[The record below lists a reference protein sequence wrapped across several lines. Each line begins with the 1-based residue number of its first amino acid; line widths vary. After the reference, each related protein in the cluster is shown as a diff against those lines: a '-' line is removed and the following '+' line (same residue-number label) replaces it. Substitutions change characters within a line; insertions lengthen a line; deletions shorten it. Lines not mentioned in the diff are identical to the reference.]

1 MLVDF
6 RVIWTPV
13 IGVEGELAD
22 HLTTPASLM
31 KYFAVIFFKKL
42 AIPGPP
48 SVYVRLFKQTL
59 QCLWCRYSNP
69 RVSSYNR
76 PGLCRCLESAQ
87 TCWKKKQLSRT
98 TWQRLRGF
106 WEAETKIFLCSF
118 DQNILKKSLIKVLI
132 SSPERNDQKQ
142 FVFCSTQILLFCLT
156 NRIKICSFIFKV
168 ISTKDG
174 DKVLLKNFCSKQNL
188 PIISMLVKRWK
199 LTTMIFGRIK

>member
-1 MLVDF
+1 MFVFSNKHYNAYGAGIRTHESPPITDQGSADVSNRRKLV
-6 RVIWTPV
+6 
-13 IGVEGELAD
+13 G
-22 HLTTPASLM
+22 
-31 KYFAVIFFKKL
+31 
-42 AIPGPP
+42 
-48 SVYVRLFKQTL
+48 
-59 QCLWCRYSNP
+59 
-69 RVSSYNR
+69 
-76 PGLCRCLESAQ
+76 
-87 TCWKKKQLSRT
+87 KKKQLSRT